1 MAMRW
6 RIYYADGSTFDSSQG
21 EHEDAP
27 PFGVICIVYPND
39 LVGRIIMHGWDWY
52 YWVPGD
58 GQHCQPRSPRTGQ
71 WWGSDIY
78 GVLDRLLHNLP
89 LCALKQG
96 RNASNERY
104 RQIMAAADKDP
115 DFPPRSGKLAG
126 ERPLRSAKIAGEQS

>member
-1 MAMRW
+1 MTRDKMTIRW
-6 RIYYADGSTFDSSQG
+6 RIYYDDGSTFDSQG
-21 EHEDAP
+21 GCEDAP
-27 PFGVICIVYPND
+27 PFGVICIIYPDD
-39 LVGRIIMHGWDWY
+39 LVGRKIMHGWDWY
-52 YWVPGD
+52 YWVPEA
-58 GQHCQPRSPRTGQ
+58 GQ

-89 LCALKQG
+89 LRALKQG

-126 ERPLRSAKIAGEQS
+126 ERPLRSAKITGEQS

>member
-1 MAMRW
+1 MTMHW
-6 RIYYADGSTFDSSQG
+6 RIYYADGSTFDSNQG

-52 YWVPGD
+52 YWV
-58 GQHCQPRSPRTGQ
+58 TEVGQ

-104 RQIMAAADKDP
+104 RQMMTAADKDP

-126 ERPLRSAKIAGEQS
+126 ERPPRSGKLAGEHP